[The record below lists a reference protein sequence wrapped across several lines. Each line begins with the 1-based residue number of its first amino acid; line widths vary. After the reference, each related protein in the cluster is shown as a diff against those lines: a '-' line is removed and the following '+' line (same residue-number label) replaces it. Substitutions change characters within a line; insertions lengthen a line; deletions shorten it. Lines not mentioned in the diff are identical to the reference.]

1 MRFISNLIATGF
13 YVGYVPLLP
22 GTMGSLLG
30 AFLYWLLPNST
41 GPSFLIVIAVL
52 FLVGVW
58 ASTEVEKQTETRD
71 NQKIVIDEVVGVLIT
86 LALFEKELI
95 WIGVGF
101 ILFRVFDIIKLF
113 PANYSERLPAGWG
126 VMMDDVVA
134 GVYGAVSLRLL
145 YQLFNRV
152 I

>member
-1 MRFISNLIATGF
+1 MRFISNLLATGF

-41 GPSFLIVIAVL
+41 APSFLIVIAVL
-52 FLVGVW
+52 FLVGAW

-95 WIGVGF
+95 WMGVGF

-113 PANYSERLPAGWG
+113 PANYSERLPGGWG

-145 YQLFNRV
+145 YQLFNRM

>member
-30 AFLYWLLPNST
+30 AFLYWLLPSST
-41 GPSFLIVIAVL
+41 APSFLIVIAVL
-52 FLVGVW
+52 FFVGAW

-95 WIGVGF
+95 WMGVGF

-113 PANYSERLPAGWG
+113 PANYSERLPGGWG

-145 YQLFNRV
+145 YHLFNRV

>member
-13 YVGYVPLLP
+13 YIGYVPLLP

-41 GPSFLIVIAVL
+41 APSFLIVIAVL
-52 FLVGVW
+52 FFVGVW

-95 WIGVGF
+95 WMGVGF

-113 PANYSERLPAGWG
+113 PANYSERLPGGWG

-145 YQLFNRV
+145 YQLLNKV

>member
-41 GPSFLIVIAVL
+41 APSFLTVIAAL
-52 FLVGVW
+52 FFVGAW

-95 WIGVGF
+95 WMGVGF

-113 PANYSERLPAGWG
+113 PANYSERLPGGWG